1 MLTMTLEQLRQ
12 QHKVALQELIDH
24 AGSQVHL
31 AKMLQLEME
40 VVKSWVRRGRI
51 SKNGA
56 IKVTKHETLK
66 EKFTLQQLRPEL

>member
-1 MLTMTLEQLRQ
+1 MLTMTLEQLRKE
-12 QHKVALQELIDH
+12 HKAALQQLIDH

-31 AKMLQLEME
+31 AKMLQVEVE
-40 VVKSWVRRGRI
+40 VVKSWVRRERI

-56 IKVTKHETLK
+56 IKVTEHQTLK